1 VLARVRARVYR
12 RRALGAGVGV
22 GVGDVIGLR
31 VSSRRPGA
39 AEAIALPRAGS
50 KLGLSTLNC
59 F

>member
-1 VLARVRARVYR
+1 
-12 RRALGAGVGV
+12 V

-31 VSSRRPGA
+31 ASSRRLGA
-39 AEAIALPRAGS
+39 AKVIALPRAGS